1 MACSETKAKYLH
13 LNAFIIVIFENF
25 ITNHPVFLSFFV
37 YSLNCFS
44 LICKLYILFWTFSE
58 MCSVPC
64 FRIPSTVIYRNINS
78 YCLPP
83 LQLLL
88 LSMKLSELSLWVIQ
102 HLLDIFNSLVTI
114 YVWGLLLFP
123 FMKSTIPTISYVF
136 TFFSDLQII
145 CLDLNHLRFM
155 GSINIGGYL
164 VVTYLERLVLTLRNF
179 FGCFFFWSV
188 NFQSL
193 FCKLYIFFGKILHLK
208 AVLMLEVIQ

>member
-102 HLLDIFNSLVTI
+102 HLLDIFNSLITI

-145 CLDLNHLRFM
+145 CLDSNHLRFM

-179 FGCFFFWSV
+179 FRCFFFGPWIFKVCSA
-188 NFQSL
+188 NYTFFL
-193 FCKLYIFFGKILHLK
+193 EKFCI
-208 AVLMLEVIQ
+208 